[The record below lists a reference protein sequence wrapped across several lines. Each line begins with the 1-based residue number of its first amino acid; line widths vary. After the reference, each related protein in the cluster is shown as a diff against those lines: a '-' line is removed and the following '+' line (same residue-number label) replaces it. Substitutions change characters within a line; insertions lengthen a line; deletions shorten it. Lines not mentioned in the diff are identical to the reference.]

1 MPPNLEIRMA
11 TRQDVEASPRS
22 SQQATVQTQLALPSK
37 GALKT
42 TMLHFRLKPD
52 LESTQVDGTLAT
64 SSKASRTTGQP
75 LKTINKSHNRAR
87 CLFKPCKLRRS
98 KLRQH

>member
-1 MPPNLEIRMA
+1 MPPNLEVRMA
-11 TRQDVEASPRS
+11 TRQDVGATERG
-22 SQQATVQTQLALPSK
+22 SQQATDQTQLALLSK

-64 SSKASRTTGQP
+64 SRKASRTIGQP
-75 LKTINKSHNRAR
+75 LKTINTSPNRAR
-87 CLFKPCKLRRS
+87 RLFKSCKLRRS